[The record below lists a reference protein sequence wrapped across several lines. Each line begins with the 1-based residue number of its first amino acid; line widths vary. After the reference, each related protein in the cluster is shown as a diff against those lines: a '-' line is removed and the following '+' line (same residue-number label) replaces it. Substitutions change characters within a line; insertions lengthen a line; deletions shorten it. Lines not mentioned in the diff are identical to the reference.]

1 MNTAAN
7 YTPLNK
13 PDIVAIIEREG
24 IELKRGKAPCPF
36 HSERTPSF
44 MVNQNKQKFNC
55 YGCGEHG
62 DVIDFIMKLHKL
74 SFKDALVYLGMKNG
88 KPIQIDPAIARKKK
102 IQKDYET
109 AIHSLWE
116 KLCQRSRTL
125 HKLKLKVKINPGALT
140 EQGAALFAEH
150 MGELAEIDFRLDTL
164 LQGSFEDKIFLLR
177 GKRDAHCG
185 GEFRSVAA

>member
-1 MNTAAN
+1 MNAAAN

-55 YGCGEHG
+55 YGCGAHG
-62 DVIDFIMKLHKL
+62 DVIDFIMLLHKL

-88 KPIQIDPAIARKKK
+88 KPIQIDPAIARQKK
-102 IQKDYET
+102 IQKDYEA
-109 AIHSLWE
+109 AIHNLWE
-116 KLCQRSRTL
+116 KLCERSRAL
-125 HKLKLKVKINPGALT
+125 HKLKIKVKQNPGALT
-140 EQGAALFAEH
+140 EQGAALFAGR
-150 MGELAEIDFRLDTL
+150 MGELAEVDFKLDTL
-164 LQGSFEDKIFLLR
+164 LKGNFDDKIFLLR
-177 GKRDAHCG
+177 GERDAHCG
-185 GEFRSVAA
+185 GEVGSRAA